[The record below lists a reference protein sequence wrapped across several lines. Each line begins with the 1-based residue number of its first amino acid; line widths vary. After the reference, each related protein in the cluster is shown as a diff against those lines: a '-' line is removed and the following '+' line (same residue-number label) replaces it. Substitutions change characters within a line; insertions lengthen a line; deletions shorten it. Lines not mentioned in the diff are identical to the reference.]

1 MTARPHRRVLALL
14 LAAAGAGLHA
24 QQPAPPAADPA
35 AIQPPALPAD
45 ATPATPAAPVLPP
58 KPGELKAAPAPAAP
72 ALPGIPPPPP
82 GLLAP
87 ATSPSPA
94 PARSGVSTVPLPRAR
109 ATSSTSTTGQFI
121 VHGETL
127 PLRSAFSSKCED
139 IATDLRKL
147 LHDKQPWSIPIVVL
161 LSTGEAAAK
170 APKPVSTTISQLS
183 HGGFHIQVTIH
194 LRPDLRQ
201 ADARR
206 EIIRALLAGRIL
218 RDKKQITAQRPLL
231 LPDWLFTGILEALD
245 YRTRTRPS
253 ALFAAIFQSGKIYSI
268 EEIIEA
274 VPGRLDG
281 LSNTIYQVSCCALV
295 LALLDLPDGGPR
307 MADFLSALATDP
319 RPERQLLDS
328 TFPAI
333 ASSPSSLNKW
343 WSVQLA
349 TLASPSMAEPLGIE
363 ESLQELQ
370 TALTFQVRARPS
382 ELPRRPAAA
391 PVAAIPPSKTE
402 ASTTPPELEENP
414 VPASRRGFFS
424 RLNPFSR
431 DSEGSSARADDA
443 DSVIAAAIEQTS
455 LDQFESS
462 AAPPAEMGA
471 DDEDEPGRPSLLARI
486 LGRDRPD
493 EPAPPGESP
502 APPAEKP
509 APKAKAKAAAQI
521 EAPAPPEK
529 PSASE
534 PSASESS
541 DEVPRRSRLNP
552 LNWFRRDGDD
562 ESETPAG
569 DTPADPPTV
578 QFHLPDL
585 RLHHLPALWLHP
597 LAAPPLLAQSFLGIR
612 FGKKKDEPAAPEP
625 AEAAPAAKT
634 APPGKDTPA
643 KDSPAKEEPP
653 PAAESREEAEDGDEP
668 ARRSKLNPLN
678 WFRKDPADPDA
689 EKDSSETP
697 VETPATADSPPAPA
711 AKPRTPAPESEPL
724 VPVTLALED
733 YALLLKRKD
742 AKTLLETSILAL
754 ASLQNRAHVAL
765 RPVIADYSLLL
776 SDLHQGKTKNADARI
791 RELRART
798 RQAGTR
804 ARELR
809 ALLDLHEANTPH
821 YLSGAFDDYL
831 QLPQT
836 LQKELPERTDP
847 ISRYL
852 DSLEREFSTTG
863 Q

>member
-24 QQPAPPAADPA
+24 QQPAPPVADPA

-45 ATPATPAAPVLPP
+45 AAPATPAAPVLPP
-58 KPGELKAAPAPAAP
+58 KPGELKAAPAPATP
-72 ALPGIPPPPP
+72 ALPGLPPPPP
-82 GLLAP
+82 GLLTP
-87 ATSPSPA
+87 AATGVPSPA
-94 PARSGVSTVPLPRAR
+94 PARSEVSTVPLPRAR

-147 LHDKQPWSIPIVVL
+147 LHDKQPWGIPIVVL
-161 LSTGEAAAK
+161 LSTGDAAAK

-206 EIIRALLAGRIL
+206 EIIRALLAERIL

-307 MADFLSALATDP
+307 MAAFLSALATDP
-319 RPERQLLDS
+319 LPERQLLDN

-333 ASSPSSLNKW
+333 ATSPSSLNKW

-370 TALTFQVRARPS
+370 AALTFQVRARPS
-382 ELPRRPAAA
+382 ELPRRPAAP
-391 PVAAIPPSKTE
+391 PVAAVPPSKTE
-402 ASTTPPELEENP
+402 AQANPRELEENAAP
-414 VPASRRGFFS
+414 TSKRGFFS

-431 DSEGSSARADDA
+431 DSEGSSASADDA

-455 LDQFESS
+455 LDQLEAN
-462 AAPPAEMGA
+462 AAPPAEMSA

-493 EPAPPGESP
+493 EPAPP
-502 APPAEKP
+502 AEEP
-509 APKAKAKAAAQI
+509 APKAKAKTAAQI

-534 PSASESS
+534 PSAAESS
-541 DEVPRRSRLNP
+541 NEAPRRSRLNP
-552 LNWFRRDGDD
+552 FNWFRRNGDD
-562 ESETPAG
+562 ESETPTD
-569 DTPADPPTV
+569 DTPADPPTA

-597 LAAPPLLAQSFLGIR
+597 LAAPPVLAQSFLGIR
-612 FGKKKDEPAAPEP
+612 FGKKKDDDAPAPAEPPAPTEP
-625 AEAAPAAKT
+625 AEAAPAPKT
-634 APPGKDTPA
+634 APPA
-643 KDSPAKEEPP
+643 KDSPAKEELPP
-653 PAAESREEAEDGDEP
+653 ISESGEEAEDGDEP

-678 WFRKDPADPDA
+678 WFRKDPAGTDT
-689 EKDSSETP
+689 EKDSSESP
-697 VETPATADSPPAPA
+697 AEIPATADSPPPPA

-724 VPVTLALED
+724 VPATLALED

-742 AKTLLETSILAL
+742 AKPLLEASILSL
-754 ASLQNRAHVAL
+754 AALQNRAHVAL